1 MSSILK
7 VDQIQL
13 ADGSTPTAGD
23 LGISGSTVQVVT
35 GMFNESVIASGSA
48 HTSFSDTGLAAS
60 ITPKN
65 ASNKV
70 LVLISCSGIAARL
83 GGFHQ
88 EPDLRLIRDTT
99 ELRVFE
105 QIIYAGGT
113 NFWIPGYNHN
123 TSISGQYLDTPNTTS
138 QVTYKIQ
145 MRGNTNTSGD
155 MQVGMNVRGDGATR
169 TGGYGGGSSITLME
183 IAG

>member
-1 MSSILK
+1 M
-7 VDQIQL
+7 
-13 ADGSTPTAGD
+13 
-23 LGISGSTVQVVT
+23 VT
-35 GMFNESVIASGSA
+35 GIFNDSVMASGSA
-48 HTSFSDTGLAAS
+48 SNSFSDTGLAAS
-60 ITPKN
+60 LTPKS

-88 EPDLRLIRDTT
+88 EPDLRLIRGAT

-105 QIIYAGGT
+105 NILNQGGS
-113 NFWIPGYNHN
+113 NFWIPGAGKN
-123 TSISGQYLDTPNTTS
+123 TSISGQYFDSPNTTS

-145 MRGNTNTSGD
+145 MRGNTNLSGD
-155 MQVGMNVRGDGATR
+155 MQVGMNVRGDGGTR
-169 TGGYGGGSSITLME
+169 AGGYGGGSSITLME